1 MCPFAISISCTWYN
15 TIIVF
20 DDISNMTM
28 MVHVIQR
35 LMINEMMQCL
45 EYIAILQSH
54 TLQVV
59 AYIITPFSIYY

>member
-35 LMINEMMQCL
+35 LMINEMTQCL